1 MSTLAVHAEQPVT
14 GVPLVLLH
22 AFPLDSGMWDEVA
35 RRLDGVPVVRI
46 DAPGFG
52 STPPRSEAGLEAFAL
67 DVVAAIRELGAE
79 QAVLAGLSM
88 GGYVAMAVA
97 EEAPGAL
104 AGLALLSTKASADP
118 EPARAARL
126 EMVAAVERGEPEPA
140 AGMLEKL
147 LGATTLRERPDVVDR
162 VRRALAAAPGEGL
175 VWAQRSMAQ
184 RPDRLAALAALPEE
198 LPALVA
204 RGAEDGLMS
213 PEDADA
219 MADALGTDVVE
230 VARAGHLLALEDPAT
245 VAAALADLHRRAT
258 A

>member
-52 STPPRSEAGLEAFAL
+52 SAPPRGEAGLEAFAL
-67 DVVAAIRELGAE
+67 DVVAAVRELGAE

-162 VRRALAAAPGEGL
+162 VLGRWPRRRGRGWCGRSARWRSGRTGSPPSRRCRRSCRRSSRVAP
-175 VWAQRSMAQ
+175 R
-184 RPDRLAALAALPEE
+184 
-198 LPALVA
+198 
-204 RGAEDGLMS
+204 
-213 PEDADA
+213 
-219 MADALGTDVVE
+219 
-230 VARAGHLLALEDPAT
+230 
-245 VAAALADLHRRAT
+245 T